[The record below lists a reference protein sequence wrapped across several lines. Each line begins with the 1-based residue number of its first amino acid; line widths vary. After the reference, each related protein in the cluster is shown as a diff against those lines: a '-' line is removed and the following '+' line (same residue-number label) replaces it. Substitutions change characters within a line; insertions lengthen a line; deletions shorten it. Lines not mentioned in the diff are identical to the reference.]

1 MPKLVDDEH
10 IFEARSLL
18 QRHRSAAASLSLW
31 EAHIAART
39 SLYVLRDAMHAIE
52 LSREIGSDVR
62 VTLVVFGSLGRL
74 EFVPALSDVDPII
87 VWDAPRDEPTM
98 AARLREG
105 LIGRLARAH
114 SWLQIDDRST
124 FLTDGWDAVKNVDM
138 KFPVFNRAD
147 LLADTAEAERRRW
160 QIMFESRPLF
170 GSTFYSE
177 LFGEVCAAQSDAEPT
192 DFSRLAQKSLN
203 YFSHFEEPE
212 MYKDAVKY
220 FKATLF
226 RDFYKFANI
235 TNLALGW
242 RAQFSESVDL
252 FKHLRA
258 PSLVKIWR
266 LVQLPDTAEQSS
278 VTGSRSVALAGLLSD
293 LAGVAADDSLSQIVP
308 PPAYRDETAQL
319 LYRLIVRL
327 VYRFTQCWEE
337 MYRPATRNALRGIR
351 GIKFD
356 AVFPTAIDDAAAE
369 QKIEQLLDLRRKYL
383 TEMRNLARVLAEY
396 FFVGTNWVV
405 SHEIPR
411 AFANSISPFARQ
423 GDAI

>member
-1 MPKLVDDEH
+1 VVDDEH
-10 IFEARSLL
+10 TYEARNLL

-39 SLYVLRDAMHAIE
+39 SLHVLRDTMRAIE
-52 LSREIGSDVR
+52 PELGREIGSDVR
-62 VTLVVFGSLGRL
+62 VTLVVFGSLGRM

-114 SWLQIDDRST
+114 SWLQIDDRAT
-124 FLTDGWDAVKNVDM
+124 FLTAGWDAVKNVHM
-138 KFPVFNRAD
+138 KFPVFNRAE
-147 LLADTAEAERRRW
+147 LLATTPEAEKRRW
-160 QIMFESRPLF
+160 QIMFESRPLV
-170 GSTFYSE
+170 GASFYYE
-177 LFGEVCAAQSDAEPT
+177 LFGEVCAAQSDSEPT
-192 DFSRLAQKSLN
+192 DFSRLAQKSLS

-252 FKHLRA
+252 LRHLRA

-266 LVQLPDTAEQSS
+266 LVQLADAAEQSA
-278 VTGSRSVALAGLLSD
+278 VTGAPSAALAALLNDAAS
-293 LAGVAADDSLSQIVP
+293 ATADDSLAQIAP
-308 PPAYRDETAQL
+308 PPAYRDEAAQL

-337 MYRPATRNALRGIR
+337 MYLPATRNALRGIR
-351 GIKFD
+351 GIKLD
-356 AVFPTAIDDAAAE
+356 AVFPTTIDDAAAE

-383 TEMRNLARVLAEY
+383 AEMRNLSRVLAEY
-396 FFVGTNWVV
+396 FFVGTNWAV

-411 AFANSISPFARQ
+411 AFANSIAPFARY
-423 GDAI
+423 GDAV

>member
-1 MPKLVDDEH
+1 M
-10 IFEARSLL
+10 R
-18 QRHRSAAASLSLW
+18 
-31 EAHIAART
+31 
-39 SLYVLRDAMHAIE
+39 AIE
-52 LSREIGSDVR
+52 PELGREIGSDVR
-62 VTLVVFGSLGRL
+62 VTLVVFGSLGRM

-114 SWLQIDDRST
+114 SWLQIDDRAT
-124 FLTDGWDAVKNVDM
+124 FLTAGWGTVKNVDM
-138 KFPVFNRAD
+138 KFPVFNRAE
-147 LLADTAEAERRRW
+147 LLAATPEAEKRRW
-160 QIMFESRPLF
+160 QIMFESRPLV
-170 GSTFYSE
+170 GAAFYYE

-252 FKHLRA
+252 LRHLRA

-266 LVQLPDTAEQSS
+266 LVQLADAAEQSA
-278 VTGSRSVALAGLLSD
+278 VTSAPSAALAALLND
-293 LAGVAADDSLSQIVP
+293 VASATADDSLAQIAP
-308 PPAYRDETAQL
+308 PPAYRDEAAQL

-337 MYRPATRNALRGIR
+337 MYLPATRNALRGIR
-351 GIKFD
+351 GIKLD
-356 AVFPTAIDDAAAE
+356 AVFPTTIDDAAAE

-383 TEMRNLARVLAEY
+383 AEMRNLSRVLAEY
-396 FFVGTNWVV
+396 FFVGTNWAV

-411 AFANSISPFARQ
+411 AFANSIAPFARY
-423 GDAI
+423 GDAV